1 MKIIWSAVSHE
12 GERQFNEDAYYA
24 DSDQKIYVVADGMG
38 GVGLGNEAAKRS
50 CFYVAEFLESMTQ
63 NKEATWAFE
72 RKEELTSFENIMR
85 ISLMLTNERI
95 FQEGIEEFG
104 KELMGSTL
112 IGCFIQK
119 NKIVFGGVGNSRAY
133 FFRDGYLQ
141 QLNHNDTYAHDKRI
155 VPARSEINIP
165 LTVLGLRE
173 KIETV
178 FTSERSLRE
187 NDQIVFL
194 TDGVT
199 AALKNDELQKILSH
213 KTTDLHESCEKIID
227 QAYSKN
233 SSDNATILILEVI
246 EDGNS
251 SHDFEE

>member
-1 MKIIWSAVSHE
+1 MKIIWSALSQE
-12 GERQFNEDAYYA
+12 GERQFNEDVYYA
-24 DSDQKIYVVADGMG
+24 DADHKIYLVADGMG
-38 GVGLGNEAAKRS
+38 GIGFGNEAAKRS
-50 CFYVAEFLESMTQ
+50 CFYIAEFLESMVQ

-72 RKEELTSFENIMR
+72 RKEELTQQENIMR
-85 ISLMLTNERI
+85 ISLMLANERI
-95 FQEGIEEFG
+95 YQECVEEFG
-104 KELMGSTL
+104 KELMGATL

-133 FFRDGYLQ
+133 FFREGYLQ

-155 VPARSEINIP
+155 VPLRSEINIP

-187 NDQIVFL
+187 GDQIVFL

-199 AALKNDELQKILSH
+199 SSLKNDELQKILSH
-213 KTTDLHESCEKIID
+213 KTPDLHETCEKIID
-227 QAYSKN
+227 QAHSKN
-233 SSDNATILILEVI
+233 PSDNATILILEVT
-246 EDGNS
+246 E
-251 SHDFEE
+251 